1 MKYDYKTFYEKQT
14 DFIKARPT
22 LKRALPLIDK
32 LLTAFFVLAYALLWV
47 LVINNDDCT
56 LEDYLIVFFVPAVAL
71 ISVSLLQITIA
82 RPRPYSE
89 NGAGITPLY
98 IKKHGS
104 ENNSMPSRHAACS
117 VALALT
123 FAAYMLPVGIIL
135 FFPALVLSYVRY
147 IMGWHYPSDIAVG
160 GGIGLI
166 SGALAFIL

>member
-14 DFIKARPT
+14 NFINARPT

-32 LLTAFFVLAYALLWV
+32 LLTAFFGLAYALLWLLV
-47 LVINNDDCT
+47 LNSDDCN
-56 LEDYLIVFFVPAVAL
+56 LKDYLLVFFCPAVAL
-71 ISVSLLQITIA
+71 VSVSILQVCIA

-89 NGAGITPLY
+89 NGAGITPLFV
-98 IKKHGS
+98 KKRGS

-123 FAAYMLPVGIIL
+123 FAAYLLPVGMIL
-135 FFPALVLSYVRY
+135 FFPALLLSYARY
-147 IMGWHYPSDIAVG
+147 VMGWHYPSDIALG
-160 GGIGLI
+160 GVIGVI